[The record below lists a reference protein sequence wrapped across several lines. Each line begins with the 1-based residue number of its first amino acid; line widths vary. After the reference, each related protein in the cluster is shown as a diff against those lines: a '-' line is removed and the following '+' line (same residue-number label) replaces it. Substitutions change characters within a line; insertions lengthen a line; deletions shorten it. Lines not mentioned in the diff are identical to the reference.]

1 VVPDTRGGTTASGP
15 PAGRAGASTGLLG
28 RQPTGVRPELRPHV
42 EQVSATYRQALRTE
56 LEAAGIAADDALVHL
71 VFATVDG
78 LVFQQVCLEDPAA
91 ARAGVERL
99 RALLRP
105 LAR

>member
-1 VVPDTRGGTTASGP
+1 MPGAAGEAAPGTGGQVTGIHAMSIETTSLTA
-15 PAGRAGASTGLLG
+15 AIR
-28 RQPTGVRPELRPHV
+28 
-42 EQVSATYRQALRTE
+42 LRTG

-71 VFATVDG
+71 VFAAVDG

>member
-1 VVPDTRGGTTASGP
+1 MTGIHAMSIETTSLTA
-15 PAGRAGASTGLLG
+15 AI
-28 RQPTGVRPELRPHV
+28 RP
-42 EQVSATYRQALRTE
+42 RTE

-71 VFATVDG
+71 VFAAVDG

-91 ARAGVERL
+91 ARAAVERP

>member
-1 VVPDTRGGTTASGP
+1 
-15 PAGRAGASTGLLG
+15 
-28 RQPTGVRPELRPHV
+28 V
-42 EQVSATYRQALRTE
+42 EQVCATYRQALRTE
-56 LEAAGIAADDALVHL
+56 LEAAGIAADDALAHL
-71 VFATVDG
+71 VFTAVDG
-78 LVFQQVCLEDPAA
+78 PAFPQVCLEDPAA